1 MNAIDNHQKGV
12 LHMAVG
18 ANSPAILSVL
28 LEHGADADA
37 CDEEGNTAMHVA
49 MQLGQVHCVKVLI
62 QESSVNLTALNNRSV
77 CCAVHVKM
85 LYYDATFNGRTTST
99 PLQFPFLNVNTFLT
113 RIQKMSSQRFSK

>member
-28 LEHGADADA
+28 LEHGADADV
-37 CDEEGNTAMHVA
+37 CDEDGNTAMHVA

-62 QESSVNLTALNNRSV
+62 QESSVNLAALNN
-77 CCAVHVKM
+77 K
-85 LYYDATFNGRTTST
+85 
-99 PLQFPFLNVNTFLT
+99 
-113 RIQKMSSQRFSK
+113 

>member
-1 MNAIDNHQKGV
+1 MIFPLYIIQLLAGSQVNAVDNHQKGV

-28 LEHGADADA
+28 LEHGADPDV

-62 QESSVNLTALNNRSV
+62 QESSVNLTALNR
-77 CCAVHVKM
+77 K
-85 LYYDATFNGRTTST
+85 
-99 PLQFPFLNVNTFLT
+99 
-113 RIQKMSSQRFSK
+113 

>member
-1 MNAIDNHQKGV
+1 MNYIYIFTIQLLAGAQVHAVDNHQKGV

-28 LEHGADADA
+28 LENGTDPDV

-62 QESSVNLTALNNRSV
+62 QESSINLTALNHRYV
-77 CCAVHVKM
+77 CSNI
-85 LYYDATFNGRTTST
+85 L
-99 PLQFPFLNVNTFLT
+99 
-113 RIQKMSSQRFSK
+113 